1 MKLSKLNICSVV
13 AVLLSAWAFGVTML
27 PAATVVQFSTTLG
40 SFDVE
45 LFDGQTPATVSNFLY
60 YADNHFYDN
69 SLIQRSVPGFIE
81 QGGGFY
87 LTPDYSLEPIPV
99 TNPVVNEFGISNTR
113 GTIAMAKV
121 GGDPN
126 SATSQWFFNLADNS
140 ANLDHQNGG
149 FTVFGKVLG
158 DGMNVVDAFAA
169 APVYNATAY
178 NPAFAELPLVG
189 VTNGQTAIQLNN
201 LILVN
206 TVSVVPE
213 ATTSML
219 LALGVLLLAML
230 RFRLIRR

>member
-1 MKLSKLNICSVV
+1 MAK
-13 AVLLSAWAFGVTML
+13 
-27 PAATVVQFSTTLG
+27 LG
-40 SFDVE
+40 S
-45 LFDGQTPATVSNFLY
+45 
-60 YADNHFYDN
+60 
-69 SLIQRSVPGFIE
+69 
-81 QGGGFY
+81 
-87 LTPDYSLEPIPV
+87 
-99 TNPVVNEFGISNTR
+99 
-113 GTIAMAKV
+113 
-121 GGDPN
+121 DPN
-126 SATSQWFFNLADNS
+126 IATNQWFFNLADNS

-219 LALGVLLLAML
+219 LALGLLLLAKL